1 MMANTQAL
9 ASFYRERA
17 SQYPE
22 PLASAM
28 LEKASELE
36 AASATPRTRQIRDT
50 MPERPAL
57 GVRVK
62 ALAFYAGTLG
72 FAVSVL
78 TYGVA
83 S

>member
-1 MMANTQAL
+1 MIANTQAL

-28 LEKASELE
+28 LKKANELE
-36 AASATPRTRQIRDT
+36 GASATPHTRQIRDT

-62 ALAFYAGTLG
+62 ALAFCASTLA
-72 FAVSVL
+72 FAVGVM